1 MTLQEYVISLQ
12 DQNLSQEDIYA
23 KVEEWKKK
31 NPQPQVEEKVEEV
44 VEEKP
49 IKLTFESAT
58 EPIEQ
63 KEKPEEEKPIPLT
76 IASATE
82 PIEPEIDVDEFDF
95 KSSQNNI
102 NKLETD
108 LIQIS
113 GGDMEMDAMDAP
125 NRIKMYNDT
134 LIKLNKAIE
143 DHNTALRSVQDK
155 EQIEKDKIAKKSYL
169 EKLVTVDLA
178 KGSTT
183 LGEMMFGL
191 GESFYDIFSTPQN
204 WLVDAGS

>member
-12 DQNLSQEDIYA
+12 DQNLSQEEIYT

-31 NPQPQVEEKVEEV
+31 NPQPQVEEEVEEV

-49 IKLTFESAT
+49 MKLTFESAT
-58 EPIEQ
+58 EPIKQ
-63 KEKPEEEKPIPLT
+63 EEKQEEDESIPLT
-76 IASATE
+76 TASATE

-125 NRIKMYNDT
+125 NRIQMYNDT
-134 LIKLNKAIE
+134 LIELNKAI
-143 DHNTALRSVQDK
+143 
-155 EQIEKDKIAKKSYL
+155 KIIIQL
-169 EKLVTVDLA
+169 
-178 KGSTT
+178 
-183 LGEMMFGL
+183 
-191 GESFYDIFSTPQN
+191 
-204 WLVDAGS
+204 